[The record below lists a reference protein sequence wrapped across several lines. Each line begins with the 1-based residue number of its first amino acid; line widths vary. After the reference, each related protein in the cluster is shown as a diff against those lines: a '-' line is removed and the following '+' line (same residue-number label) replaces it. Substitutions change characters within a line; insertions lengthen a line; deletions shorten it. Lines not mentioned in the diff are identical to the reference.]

1 MQPTPLLHR
10 PPATPPSPRSRV
22 PRLVLYALISLAM
35 SACGAQA
42 RPDRG
47 ADATAPLA
55 APGNLHGQPLHR
67 DDIAWLQRISFGI
80 DSAQAASYR
89 ELGRARYL
97 DRQLAAGGSDTL
109 PAPVAGLIGSY
120 EAINT
125 PAAQLVA
132 QLRDE
137 QQRIRDMPDGDDKIA
152 AKKAL
157 QEHGQNLALQ
167 AQQAE
172 LLRAVYGS
180 DQLKEQLVWFWLN
193 HFSVYAAK
201 GRVRWVV
208 ADYAGK
214 TIRPHALGKF
224 RDLLLA
230 TLESPAML
238 EYLDNAQNARGK
250 VNENYARELMEL
262 HALGVGSGY
271 TQQDVQQLALILTGS
286 GLAPLEDR
294 PRRFNPRMQAL
305 VVRRGLFEFNPARHD
320 FSDKVFLGQRI
331 RGSGFHEVE
340 QAVDLIARQPA
351 CAQFISRQLAGYF
364 VADDPPP
371 SLVAKMAAT
380 FQRSG
385 GDIAAVMRTMLTSVE
400 FDGSGGKFKDPTR
413 FVVSAMR
420 LAYDGQPIANA
431 RPLVNWLSQMGEP
444 PFGRPT
450 PDGWPLDSAGWSSSG
465 QMAKRFEIAR
475 AIGTGNNQLFR
486 PEGSPKVNAGFPM
499 LTTRLYYEAIE
510 PGLSA
515 GTRAALGKA
524 TSQQEWN
531 TYLLSSPDFNYR

>member
-1 MQPTPLLHR
+1 MQPISLSHR
-10 PPATPPSPRSRV
+10 PPATAASPRPRL
-22 PRLVLYALISLAM
+22 PRLVLYALASLAV

-47 ADATAPLA
+47 ADGTAALA
-55 APGNLHGQPLHR
+55 APGSPHGHPLHR
-67 DDIAWLQRISFGI
+67 DDIAWLQRIGFGI
-80 DSAQAASYR
+80 DSAQVASYR
-89 ELGRARYL
+89 ELGRGRYL
-97 DRQLAAGGSDTL
+97 DRQLAASGSDAL

-125 PAAQLVA
+125 PAAQLMT

-137 QQRIRDMPDGDDKIA
+137 QQRIRDMPDGDGKVA

-157 QEHGQNLALQ
+157 QQHGQNLALQ
-167 AQQAE
+167 AQQTE
-172 LLRAVYGS
+172 LLRAVYGT
-180 DQLKEQLVWFWLN
+180 DQLKEQLTWFWLN

-208 ADYAGK
+208 ADYAEN

-224 RDLLLA
+224 SDLLLA

-286 GLAPLEDR
+286 GLAPPSGR
-294 PRRFNPRMQAL
+294 QRRFNPRMQAL

-331 RGSGFHEVE
+331 KGSGFREVE
-340 QAVDLIARQPA
+340 QAVQLIVQQPA
-351 CAQFISRQLAGYF
+351 CAQFISRQLAEYF

-371 SLVAKMAAT
+371 SLVAKMATT

-385 GDIAAVMRTMLTSVE
+385 GDIAAVMRTMLTSAE

-431 RPLVNWLSQMGEP
+431 RPLVNWLNQMGEP

-450 PDGWPLDSAGWSSSG
+450 PDGWPLESAGWSSSG

-475 AIGTGNNQLFR
+475 AIGTGDNQLFR
-486 PEGSPKVNAGFPM
+486 PEGSPRVNAGFPM
-499 LTTRLYYEAIE
+499 LTTRLYYEALE

-531 TYLLSSPDFNYR
+531 TFLLSSPDFNYR